1 MAKKSH
7 SSIRTFQTR
16 SPSRRPALPKRQKRR
31 RLKNTGITKGG
42 NMSRS
47 KRAQREQLRTEMA
60 GVMYNQYAIQEGPTQ
75 RKHWSLHD
83 LKRVHPLTEVQS
95 LMYQNFE
102 QGKNIY
108 AHGTAGTGKTF
119 LALYLALTQLLNPD
133 SEIKRI
139 IVVRSIVPSR
149 DIGFLPGDV
158 DEKIGV
164 YETPYKD
171 ILQELLGR
179 ASTYDD
185 MKAAG
190 LIEFMPTSFVRG
202 TTWDN
207 AVVIVDEC
215 QNLIWDEINSVMT
228 RIGKNSRVIIAGDTK
243 QPDLRKKDE
252 ITCLT
257 KLPQIVDRL
266 KTFAR
271 IEFTAEDIVRSKFVR
286 DWIIAVEGG
295 TTEEIVV
302 SNDNLYHIPPAVG
315 SLLRRA

>member
-1 MAKKSH
+1 
-7 SSIRTFQTR
+7 
-16 SPSRRPALPKRQKRR
+16 
-31 RLKNTGITKGG
+31 
-42 NMSRS
+42 MSRS
-47 KRAQREQLRTEMA
+47 KRTSREQLRIEMSS
-60 GVMYNQYAIQEGPTQ
+60 VMNNQYAIHEGPTQ

-83 LKRVHPLTEVQS
+83 LKRVRPLTEVQS
-95 LMYQNFE
+95 LMYQSFE

-119 LALYLALTQLLNPD
+119 LALYLALTQLLDPD
-133 SEIKRI
+133 TEIKRI
-139 IVVRSIVPSR
+139 LIVRSIVPTR

-171 ILQELLGR
+171 IFQELLGR
-179 ASTYDD
+179 SSTYDD

-190 LIEFMPTSFVRG
+190 LVEFMPTSFVRG
-202 TTWDN
+202 ATWDN
-207 AVVIVDEC
+207 AIVVVDEC
-215 QNLIWDEINSVMT
+215 QNLIWDEVNSVMT

-257 KLPQIVDRL
+257 RLPEVIDRL
-266 KTFAR
+266 PTFQR
-271 IEFTAEDIVRSKFVR
+271 IEFTSDDIVRSKFVR
-286 DWIIAVEGG
+286 DWIIAVEGPKEVD
-295 TTEEIVV
+295 TA
-302 SNDNLYHIPPAVG
+302 NDTVYHSYNPG